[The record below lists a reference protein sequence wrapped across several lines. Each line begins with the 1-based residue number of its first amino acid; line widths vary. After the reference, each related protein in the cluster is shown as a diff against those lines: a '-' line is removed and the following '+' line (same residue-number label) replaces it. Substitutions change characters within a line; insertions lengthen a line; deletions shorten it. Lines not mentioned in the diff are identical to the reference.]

1 MKASNAPARLA
12 FGAAAGIAG
21 TLALLGLRTATQR
34 WRPEWMVDELADP
47 GEYLVGR
54 AESALPRAQRR
65 QIPAAVEK
73 AAAGSLHL
81 GYGTTPAALYAA
93 LRPDARHPL
102 LEGAALGAAL
112 YAAGYLG
119 WLPALGLTPPVTK
132 QRPWQVLT
140 ALTQHVLYGVVTV
153 GAFRKL
159 RALAG

>member
-1 MKASNAPARLA
+1 VHRDAGVSGPVARL
-12 FGAAAGIAG
+12 GAAA
-21 TLALLGLRTATQR
+21 LDD
-34 WRPEWMVDELADP
+34 VDRARRIVRVDVD
-47 GEYLVGR
+47 LVGR

-132 QRPWQVLT
+132 QSPWQVLT